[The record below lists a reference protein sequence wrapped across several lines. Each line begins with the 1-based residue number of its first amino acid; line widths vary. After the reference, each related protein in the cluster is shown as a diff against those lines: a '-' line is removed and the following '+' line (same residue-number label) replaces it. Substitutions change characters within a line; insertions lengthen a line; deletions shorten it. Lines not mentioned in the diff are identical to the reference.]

1 MKRLLILVPL
11 AGAAICASVALATPA
26 NGTKSNIMSIG
37 TLNGDVAFNTGLPVT
52 ANGLTWGT
60 KHYNVDRL
68 PEFLLGLRAEG
79 VTSLGDWLNL
89 HPAVSAAFGLMP
101 IGVLH
106 SPEIVTQTV
115 NFPPGAASGWHTHP
129 GFLVSTE
136 LTGTL
141 TKYATDCSSQSLQP
155 RAVVDG
161 DGREHVHRQER
172 DECGCERHRHVHRPW
187 RNADHRPADR
197 QGTAVELQQVM
208 GRGRGGVRRALVL
221 AAVAAIVALPA
232 PVS

>member
-11 AGAAICASVALATPA
+11 AGAAIWVSVALATPPS
-26 NGTKSNIMSIG
+26 GTKSTVMSIG

-52 ANGLTWGT
+52 GNGLTWGT
-60 KHYNVDRL
+60 KHYSADQL
-68 PEFLLGLRAEG
+68 PEFLLARRAEG

-89 HPAVSAAFGLMP
+89 HPSVSAAFGLVP

-115 NFPPGAASGWHTHP
+115 NFPAGASSGWHTHP

-141 TKYATDCSSQSLQP
+141 TKYGTDCSSQTYDPGHSWTETGANTFIVKNETSAAASDIVTFIVPGGTPTTSLRIDKTQP
-155 RAVVDG
+155 ST
-161 DGREHVHRQER
+161 
-172 DECGCERHRHVHRPW
+172 CGK
-187 RNADHRPADR
+187 
-197 QGTAVELQQVM
+197 
-208 GRGRGGVRRALVL
+208 
-221 AAVAAIVALPA
+221 
-232 PVS
+232 

>member
-11 AGAAICASVALATPA
+11 AVAAIWVSLALATPPS
-26 NGTKSNIMSIG
+26 GTKSTVMSIG

-52 ANGLTWGT
+52 GKGLTWGT
-60 KHYNVDRL
+60 KHYSADQL
-68 PEFLLGLRAEG
+68 PEFLLARRAEG

-89 HPAVSAAFGLMP
+89 HPAVSAAFGLVP

-115 NFPPGAASGWHTHP
+115 NFPAGASSGWHTHP

-141 TKYATDCSSQSLQP
+141 TKYGTDCSSQTYDPGQSWTETGANTFIVKNESSAAASDIVTFIVPGGTPTTSLRIDKAQP
-155 RAVVDG
+155 ST
-161 DGREHVHRQER
+161 
-172 DECGCERHRHVHRPW
+172 CGK
-187 RNADHRPADR
+187 
-197 QGTAVELQQVM
+197 
-208 GRGRGGVRRALVL
+208 
-221 AAVAAIVALPA
+221 
-232 PVS
+232 

>member
-37 TLNGDVAFNTGLPVT
+37 TLNGDVAFNTGLPVK

-141 TKYATDCSSQSLQP
+141 TKYATDCSSQSYNPGQSWTETGANTFIVKNETSAAASDIVTFIVPGGTPTTALRIDKAQP
-155 RAVVDG
+155 SS
-161 DGREHVHRQER
+161 
-172 DECGCERHRHVHRPW
+172 C
-187 RNADHRPADR
+187 
-197 QGTAVELQQVM
+197 
-208 GRGRGGVRRALVL
+208 
-221 AAVAAIVALPA
+221 
-232 PVS
+232 SK

>member
-11 AGAAICASVALATPA
+11 AGAAIWVSVALATPA
-26 NGTKSNIMSIG
+26 NGTKSTVMSIG

-60 KHYNVDRL
+60 RHFTADQL
-68 PEFLLGLRAEG
+68 PEFLMARRAEG

-89 HPAVSAAFGLMP
+89 HPAVSAAFGLVP

-115 NFPPGAASGWHTHP
+115 NFPAGASSGWHTHP

-141 TKYATDCSSQSLQP
+141 TKYATDCTSQSYDPGQSWTETGVNTFIVKNETSAAASDIVTFIVPGGTPTTALRIDKAQP
-155 RAVVDG
+155 ST
-161 DGREHVHRQER
+161 
-172 DECGCERHRHVHRPW
+172 C
-187 RNADHRPADR
+187 
-197 QGTAVELQQVM
+197 
-208 GRGRGGVRRALVL
+208 
-221 AAVAAIVALPA
+221 
-232 PVS
+232 SK